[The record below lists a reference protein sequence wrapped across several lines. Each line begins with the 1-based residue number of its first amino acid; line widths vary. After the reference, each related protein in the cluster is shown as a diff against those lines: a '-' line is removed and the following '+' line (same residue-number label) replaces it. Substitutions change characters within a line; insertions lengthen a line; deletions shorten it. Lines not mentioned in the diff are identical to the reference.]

1 MSIRLS
7 SAFVAMLGAVV
18 ALPAFAEDLVFTLS
32 NRTTSDLTEFYASP
46 VGVDN
51 WEEDILGDQSLAAG
65 ASGEVTISDSRSNC
79 EYDLRMVFADGDVL
93 EDTADLCDT
102 GSYTIN

>member
-1 MSIRLS
+1 MSIRLRA
-7 SAFVAMLGAVV
+7 AFAAMLSVAI

-32 NRTTSDLTEFYASP
+32 NQTASDLTEFYASP

-51 WEEDILGDQSLAAG
+51 WEDDVLGNQLLAAG